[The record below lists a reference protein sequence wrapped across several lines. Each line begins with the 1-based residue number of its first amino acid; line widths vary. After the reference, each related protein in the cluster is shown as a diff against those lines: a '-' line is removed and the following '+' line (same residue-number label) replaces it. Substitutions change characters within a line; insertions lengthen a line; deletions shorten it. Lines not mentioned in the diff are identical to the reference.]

1 MINQI
6 PPAMEWMLP
15 LCCGF
20 FIVALLY
27 SCVGHAGAS
36 GYIAVMSLAG
46 LSAGFIKPMALILN
60 VGVAL
65 ITSIQFWR
73 AGHFSWA
80 LFWPFAILAVPAA
93 FLGGWVHLPGQYYK
107 ILLGGVLCFAAW
119 RLTINTLQEVFTQKP
134 SRRTALGMGAGLG
147 FLSGLTGTGGGIFL
161 TPLLLLNRWAS
172 AKTAAGVSA
181 VFILANSTAGLAGLS
196 MTTHPLPRL
205 TLPLAALLAAALAGG
220 LLGSQLGSRHLPHQ
234 VIKRCLS
241 IVLLV
246 AGAKLIITGISGK

>member
-6 PPAMEWMLP
+6 PPAMEWILP

-73 AGHFSWA
+73 AGHFSSPV
-80 LFWPFAILAVPAA
+80 LMKLGISAA
-93 FLGGWVHLPGQYYK
+93 HFF
-107 ILLGGVLCFAAW
+107 C
-119 RLTINTLQEVFTQKP
+119 
-134 SRRTALGMGAGLG
+134 
-147 FLSGLTGTGGGIFL
+147 
-161 TPLLLLNRWAS
+161 
-172 AKTAAGVSA
+172 
-181 VFILANSTAGLAGLS
+181 TAGL
-196 MTTHPLPRL
+196 
-205 TLPLAALLAAALAGG
+205 TL
-220 LLGSQLGSRHLPHQ
+220 R
-234 VIKRCLS
+234 
-241 IVLLV
+241 
-246 AGAKLIITGISGK
+246 